1 MLNVNRLILGG
12 LLIFCFHGCA
22 TQPLVPT
29 LPLGIPLQEICRQ
42 YNIQWQFD
50 SVTQVVILSYKD
62 RNAKALVGSPTVLI
76 GQQKVT
82 LSAPLRRQNSTIFVP
97 GDFESK
103 VIGPF
108 GAVRSRIG
116 FTGELA
122 NLKIHTIVIDPGHGG
137 KDPGTRGRSGLKE
150 KGVVLDVSE
159 RLKSLLQEAGLK
171 VIMTREADIYLTLP
185 ERTEVATQSNA
196 DLFVSIHANF
206 MPARTTQG
214 IEVYYVRS
222 TSKRDL
228 DEWQRQM
235 NERMFLQHLN
245 AQPSR
250 TLQGI
255 VADMMYQSK
264 VAESG
269 KLARRIVH
277 DVADNVGVPNRGA
290 RHCRY
295 FVVRNTL
302 IPAILV
308 EIGFLS
314 NKQEEKKLDSP
325 AYRQKLAESMARSI
339 LVYASSS

>member
-1 MLNVNRLILGG
+1 MYIICRVILGSLLILG
-12 LLIFCFHGCA
+12 FHGCA
-22 TQPLVPT
+22 TLPPSPPLTP
-29 LPLGIPLQEICRQ
+29 GIPLQDICRQ

-50 SVTQVVILSYKD
+50 SVTQVIILSYKD
-62 RNAKALVGSPTVLI
+62 HNAKALVGSLTVLI
-76 GQQKVT
+76 GQQKVA

-97 GDFESK
+97 PDFESK

-122 NLKIHTIVIDPGHGG
+122 HLKIHTIMIDPGHGG
-137 KDPGTRGRSGLKE
+137 RDPGTKGRTGLKE
-150 KGVVLDVSE
+150 KEVNLDISK
-159 RLKSLLQEAGLK
+159 RLKDLLQEAGLN
-171 VIMTREADIYLTLP
+171 VIMTRESDIYLTLP
-185 ERTEVATQSNA
+185 ERTQMASQSNA

-214 IEVYYVRS
+214 VELYYVRT
-222 TSKRDL
+222 TSKGDL

-235 NERMFLQHLN
+235 NERMFVQHLN
-245 AQPSR
+245 ANPSR
-250 TLQGI
+250 VLQGI

-269 KLARRIVH
+269 KLAMRLAH
-277 DVADNVGVPNRGA
+277 DLSDDLGVPNRGA

-302 IPAILV
+302 IPAVLV
-308 EIGFLS
+308 EVGFLS
-314 NKQEEKKLDSP
+314 NRQEEKKLNSS